1 MNKYGVLTQW
11 ALALIF
17 FCGVA
22 AAQAAPAELKLPAGT
37 AIPITFPHTLDASN
51 LKVGD
56 AIVTRTDQVIFAPD
70 GARIPRGSQLAGT
83 VVEAGQSGLAIR
95 FETLTSRGRTYH
107 VHVALRALASFV
119 LSLDSHS
126 PAADYGSLDW
136 DLYRQVGGNYFFPY
150 QTVYSNDW
158 TEVGKSTRDG
168 VFVKLERVEITKSRD
183 RVVCDSTDA
192 VQSVGVFA
200 SNACGVYGFDGL
212 TVEAAGTDASG
223 AIRFLTRKRTVKIPR
238 DSSALLLVVAPSN

>member
-1 MNKYGVLTQW
+1 MSKGGVFTQLV
-11 ALALIF
+11 LALIF
-17 FCGVA
+17 CRGVV
-22 AAQAAPAELKLPAGT
+22 AAQAAPAELTLPAGT

-51 LKVGD
+51 LKAGD
-56 AIVTRTDQVIFAPD
+56 AVVTKTDQVILAPD
-70 GARIPRGSQLAGT
+70 GTRIPRGSQLTGI
-83 VVEAGQSGLAIR
+83 VVEASQSALAIR
-95 FETLTSRGRTYH
+95 FETLASRGRTYH
-107 VHVALRALASFV
+107 VHAALRALASFV

-150 QTVYSNDW
+150 QSVYSNDW

-168 VFVKLERVEITKSRD
+168 VFVKLERVDNPKSPD
-183 RVVCDSTDA
+183 HVLCEGTDA

-212 TVEAAGTDASG
+212 SVEAAGADASG
-223 AIRFLTRKRTVKIPR
+223 AIRFLSSKRTVKIPR
-238 DSSALLLVVAPSN
+238 DSSALLQVVAPSN

>member
-1 MNKYGVLTQW
+1 MSKCGVVTQ
-11 ALALIF
+11 LALVLVF
-17 FCGVA
+17 CCGVA
-22 AAQAAPAELKLPAGT
+22 AAQAAPAELTLPTGT

-56 AIVTRTDQVIFAPD
+56 AVVTKTDQVILAPD
-70 GARIPRGSQLAGT
+70 GARIPRGSQLAGS
-83 VVEAGQSGLAIR
+83 VVEAGPSELAIR
-95 FETLTSRGRTYH
+95 FDTLTSRGRTYR
-107 VHVALRALASFV
+107 VHVALRALVSFV

-168 VFVKLERVEITKSRD
+168 VFVKLERVENPKSRD
-183 RVVCDSTDA
+183 HVFCDGTEA

-212 TVEAAGTDASG
+212 TVETAGSDASG
-223 AIRFLTRKRTVKIPR
+223 AIRIVTSKRTVKIPR
-238 DSSALLLVVAPSN
+238 DSSALLQVVAPSN